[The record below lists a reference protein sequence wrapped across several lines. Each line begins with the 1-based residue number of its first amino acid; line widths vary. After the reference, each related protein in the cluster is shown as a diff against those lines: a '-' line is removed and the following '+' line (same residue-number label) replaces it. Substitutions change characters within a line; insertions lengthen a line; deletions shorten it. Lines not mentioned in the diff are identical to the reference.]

1 MKTVKFG
8 RNICR
13 KGCSMEEGNSFK
25 TKNSSKVSFL
35 NRMNTKIAML
45 IVVMI
50 AVPLAIIVLISVS
63 QTKKTMEETYSTYAM
78 NLAEEAAVGIDFATE
93 SSEGTYGNYAL
104 NLAEEAAV
112 AINSLRDFGEEVYLN
127 YAMNLAEEAVVG
139 INSAIVSSEEVYK
152 NCAQNLA
159 EEVVTGMDLVAAL
172 GLPLDQSRIGT
183 ILSNIQIK
191 GVEGSYAYM
200 VSPTGTMMWH
210 PTASKIGQ
218 PVENAAVKGIVAD
231 LAAGKKVENGAVLY
245 EFNGSYK
252 LAGYAFTAQG
262 YIVLVT
268 ADYAN
273 FVKIDYDSLIGGIHI
288 SGVPGSYAYMVS
300 PDGTMLWHPTPEKV
314 GQPVENAAV
323 KGIVSDLAAGKTVED
338 GAVVYEFKGANKI
351 AGYSF
356 TSEGNIL
363 LVTADYDAFMKID
376 YDELLGGIEISGVE
390 GSYAY
395 MVSPDG
401 TMLWHPTA
409 SKIGQPVENAAVK
422 GIVSDLAAGKKVED
436 GSVIYEYKG
445 ALKVA
450 GYAFTKSGD
459 IVLVTADY
467 DKFVKIDYQALLGD
481 LEISGVEGSYAYMV
495 SPEGTMLW
503 HPTASK
509 IGEPVENAAV
519 KGIVE
524 KLAAGQK
531 VEPGALVYEYKG
543 SDKLAGYA
551 LTKNNV
557 IAVVTADYDKFIAP
571 ITALRGRLIMIGV
584 IATIICCVLGYLFVM
599 TLMKAFDELVP
610 VIDKAANF
618 DLTKDDRVK
627 RLSKRKDEVGVIAK
641 AVDSMNEN
649 LSGIVGQIHGASD
662 SISGNVDELYDAT
675 VKINELCTD
684 NSATSEELAAGM
696 QETTASTQSIASNV
710 ENIQAGAEEIK
721 QMADDGNKLSVEV
734 MDRAGELKR
743 TTEAATRKTT
753 ELYDSVKVKSE
764 AAIEASKAVEKINEL
779 TRTIMAISS
788 RTGLLALNASIEA
801 ARAGEA
807 GRGFSVVAS
816 EIGNLADQ
824 SSTAVKDISAIVAE
838 VNDAVGQMSECIGEL
853 IGFLESNVLTDYDNF
868 GKVSDQYRT
877 DANSFKDS
885 MSDIESS
892 ISTLNMNINQIVEA
906 IGGINTTISEA
917 ANGVTDIA
925 DKTSDMVGSTSGT
938 AEGVASCRERVKELN
953 DIIKRFRL

>member
-1 MKTVKFG
+1 MKET
-8 RNICR
+8 
-13 KGCSMEEGNSFK
+13 NSFK
-25 TKNSSKVSFL
+25 GKGDSSKVSFF
-35 NRMNTKIAML
+35 NKMSTKISILIIAM
-45 IVVMI
+45 II
-50 AVPLAIIVLISVS
+50 VPLTILVLVSIS
-63 QTKKTMEETYSTYAM
+63 QTTKTMEDTYSTYAM
-78 NLAEEAAVGIDFATE
+78 NLAQEAAVGIDFATD

-112 AINSLRDFGEEVYLN
+112 SINSLQDFGEEVYLN
-127 YAMNLAEEAVVG
+127 YAMNLAQEAVVG
-139 INSAIVSSEEVYK
+139 INSAIVSSEEVYR

-159 EEVVTGMDLVAAL
+159 EEVVVGIDLVSAL

-183 ILSNIQIK
+183 ILSNISIK
-191 GVEGSYAYM
+191 GVDGSYAYM
-200 VSPTGTMMWH
+200 VSPTGTMIWH

-231 LAAGKKVENGAVLY
+231 LAAGKKVENGAVIYDFKGAL
-245 EFNGSYK
+245 K
-252 LAGYAFTAQG
+252 LAGYAFTSQG

-268 ADYAN
+268 ADYDK
-273 FVKIDYDSLIGGIHI
+273 FVKIDYDSLIGGISI

-300 PDGTMLWHPTPEKV
+300 PEGTMLWHPTPEKV

-323 KGIVSDLAAGKTVED
+323 KGIVADLAAGKTVED
-338 GAVVYEFKGANKI
+338 GAVVYEFKGSNKI

-356 TSEGNIL
+356 TSDGNIL
-363 LVTADYDAFMKID
+363 LVTADYSAFMKID

-422 GIVSDLAAGKKVED
+422 GIVADLAAGKTVKN

-445 ALKVA
+445 AQKVA
-450 GYAFTKSGD
+450 GYAFTKDGN
-459 IVLVTADY
+459 IILVTADY
-467 DKFVKIDYQALLGD
+467 DAFVKIDYEALLGD

-495 SPEGTMLW
+495 SSDGTMLW
-503 HPTASK
+503 HPQADK
-509 IGEPVENAAV
+509 IGSPVENAAV
-519 KGIVE
+519 KEIVGR
-524 KLAAGQK
+524 LSAGQK
-531 VEPGALVYEYKG
+531 VEPGAIVYDYKG
-543 SDKLAGYA
+543 TDKLAGYA

-571 ITALRGRLIMIGV
+571 ITALKGKLITIGI
-584 IATIICCVLGYLFVM
+584 IAAIICVVLGYLFVK

-610 VIDKAANF
+610 VINKAANF
-618 DLTKDDRVK
+618 DLTKDEK
-627 RLSKRKDEVGVIAK
+627 LAKLAKNKDEIGVIAK
-641 AVDSMNEN
+641 AVDRMDEN
-649 LSGIVGQIHGASD
+649 LRGIVGQIGGASN

-696 QETTASTQSIASNV
+696 QETTASVQSIASNV

-743 TTEAATRKTT
+743 TTEDATKKTT
-753 ELYDSVKVKSE
+753 ALYDSVKAKSE

-779 TRTIMAISS
+779 TRAIMAISS

-824 SSTAVKDISAIVAE
+824 SSTAVKDISAIVTE
-838 VNDAVGQMSECIGEL
+838 VNNAVDQMSECIGEL

-868 GKVSDQYRT
+868 GKVSDQYRS
-877 DANSFKDS
+877 DATSFKDS
-885 MSDIESS
+885 MSDIEASV
-892 ISTLNMNINQIVEA
+892 STLNSNINMIVEA
-906 IGGINTTISEA
+906 IGGINTTIAEA

-938 AEGVASCRERVKELN
+938 ADGVASCRDRVKELN
-953 DIIKRFRL
+953 EIISRFKV